1 MVISALVTMI
11 SQLIYF
17 SKPYIFR
24 NWANHIFSAWY
35 EFSFTLLYIIKCY
48 ESYFLTVCKA
58 IWNLLMTD
66 TIYPNNY
73 SAPFIAES
81 SPVHQGRVI
90 WWHVEWLR
98 KRSHFFSVSA
108 HTKLTDA
115 TKHFQWFSPPGK
127 WRKVCLDLNR
137 CVCRSRKT
145 LCFWCEQT
153 GAWESLCN
161 FLFLLLQN
169 NSSQ

>member
-1 MVISALVTMI
+1 MI
-11 SQLIYF
+11 RQLIYF
-17 SKPYIFR
+17 SKPYIFQ

-35 EFSFTLLYIIKCY
+35 EFSFTLLYITKCY
-48 ESYFLTVCKA
+48 ESYFLAVCEA
-58 IWNLLMTD
+58 IWNLLTGI
-66 TIYPNNY
+66 IYPSNY

-81 SPVHQGRVI
+81 FPEHQARII

-98 KRSHFFSVSA
+98 KRRDFSSVSA
-108 HTKLTDA
+108 DTKLIDA
-115 TKHFQWFSPPGK
+115 TKHFQQISPPGK
-127 WRKVCLDLNR
+127 WREFCLDQNW
-137 CVCRSRKT
+137 CVCRSRTT

-169 NSSQ
+169 ISSHQE